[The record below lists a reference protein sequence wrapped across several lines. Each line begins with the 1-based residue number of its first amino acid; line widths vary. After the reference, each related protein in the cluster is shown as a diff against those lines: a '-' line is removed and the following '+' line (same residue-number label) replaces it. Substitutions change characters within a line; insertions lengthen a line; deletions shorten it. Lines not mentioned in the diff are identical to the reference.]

1 MNLIAYKKALEN
13 KRVLANFLAEA
24 YGDFSM
30 LDSMTSTE
38 CGPYIVDFIYG
49 N

>member
-1 MNLIAYKKALEN
+1 MNLIAYNLALKN
-13 KRVLANFLAEA
+13 KQVIAEFCA
-24 YGDFSM
+24 WSYGDFSM